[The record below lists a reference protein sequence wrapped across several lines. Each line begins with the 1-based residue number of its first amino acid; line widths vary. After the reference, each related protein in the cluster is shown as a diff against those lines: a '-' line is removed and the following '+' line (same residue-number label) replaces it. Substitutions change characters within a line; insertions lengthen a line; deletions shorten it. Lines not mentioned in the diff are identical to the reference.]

1 MTLRTLIAR
10 SLRFHWRSHLGVV
23 LGAAIAATVLVG
35 ALAVG
40 DSVRWSLARMA
51 RARLG
56 ETRLAL
62 VGGERFFRS
71 ALADDLESELAAPAA
86 AVIQVGG
93 IAARPDAAARINQ
106 VQVLGVA
113 KAFWTIGGTEPLLPD
128 TGRDA
133 VAVNRRTA
141 GRLDLAAGERI
152 VLRLADPGAVPAD
165 VPLSGQRGTPIALRP
180 TVRAVACDDA
190 FGRFSLAANQV
201 PPFNVF
207 VPIGRLQ
214 AVLGFAGKANVLL
227 VGPARAGD
235 GPTVGEAE
243 AALRRV
249 WQLADAALDLK
260 RLPLPDGRGSDTA
273 GDRGS
278 DTAQLS
284 SFRAATV
291 RERSPVTGPRGV
303 VELSTKR
310 VLLDPPVGRAAAD
323 RDDTLG
329 VLTYLV
335 NDLRSGDRAT
345 PYSMVTAMGPLAP
358 DLSADARRRMAGH
371 LPPGLE
377 DLADDEILINTW
389 LADDLAAGPGDR
401 LTLTYYVPGPT
412 GRLAT
417 NSAAFRIKAVV
428 PLEGPAADPT
438 LMPAFPGVSDAADCR
453 QWEPGVAIDYD
464 RIRPKDEAYWDAH
477 RGTPKAF
484 VTLAAGRRMWANR
497 FGDLTAVR
505 FVAGA
510 DAAYEAGVR
519 QWLRGTIDPAA
530 VGLVF
535 HPVEARAR
543 AASGQALDFGQLFLG
558 LSMFLIVA
566 ALVLTGLLFALGAEQ
581 RTEETGTL
589 LALGFPPR
597 RVRRLMLAEGACLVA
612 VGTAVGLAGGPALA
626 RLVLVGLATVW
637 QSAVG
642 SSDIAFHVRP
652 ATLAIGA
659 GAAVAVALAT
669 VWLTLRRQARAE
681 ARELLAAGAEANLR
695 PSAGALRRT
704 WLAWAVAAVCAVAAA
719 GLAASAGLAGGG
731 THVGAFFGA
740 GALLLAAGLAASWA
754 VLRRLATT
762 SHSADLSAGGL
773 GLRNTTRRRGRNL
786 ATIAMVA
793 FGAFLVV
800 AIGANRKTGVA
811 DPGRHDSGTGGFR
824 LMGETTIPVHY
835 DLLSPEGLKQFG
847 LPDDLPDRIT
857 ALVAMR
863 VHEGD
868 DASCLNLNRVQQPRL
883 VGVPPAALAGRGA
896 FTFAETALDLGGADP
911 WTLLERDL
919 GDDVVPAIGDA
930 ASIQWSLG
938 RKVGDEVPYTDG
950 RGRRFRLRIVAAVA
964 NSVLQGA
971 LYIGDEA
978 FRRRFPAETGYRM
991 FLIDVPAAEAGE
1003 VSRLLSRQ
1011 LADVGLEVTPAA
1023 ERLAELGAMQNTYLA
1038 IFQTL
1043 GVLALVLGSAGL
1055 GIVVLRNV
1063 LERRGEL
1070 ALMRA
1075 VGWRRRALHRLV
1087 LLEHW
1092 GLLAMG
1098 LGCGT
1103 ASAAVAVAPVLAAAG
1118 SPVPVVA
1125 LAATLLAVGA
1135 SGLVWTYLATRWA
1148 LRGPLLAA
1156 LRNE

>member
-1 MTLRTLIAR
+1 MTLWTLIAR
-10 SLRFHWRSHLGVV
+10 SLRFHWRTHLGVV
-23 LGAAIAATVLVG
+23 LGAAVAATVLVG

-56 ETRLAL
+56 DTRLAL
-62 VGGERFFRS
+62 AGGKRFFRS
-71 ALADDLESELAAPAA
+71 ALAADLKKELDAPAA
-86 AVIQVGG
+86 AVIQVSG
-93 IAARPDAAARINQ
+93 IAARSDATARAGQ

-113 KAFWTIGGTEPLLPD
+113 KAFWAIGGTTPLLPD

-133 VAVNRRTA
+133 VVVNRRLA
-141 GRLDLAAGERI
+141 RHLDVAAGERI
-152 VLRLADPGAVPAD
+152 VLRLADLGAVPAD
-165 VPLSGQRGTPIALRP
+165 VPLSGERGTPIALRP
-180 TVRAVACDDA
+180 TVQAVADDGA

-207 VPIGRLQ
+207 VPMGRLQ
-214 AVLGFAGKANVLL
+214 AVLGAEGKANVLL
-227 VGPARAGD
+227 IGPSRTGATGGAGD
-235 GPTVGEAE
+235 APTLAAAK

-249 WQLADAALDLK
+249 WQLADAGLDLA
-260 RLPLPDGRGSDTA
+260 RLE
-273 GDRGS
+273 DRGV
-278 DTAQLS
+278 L
-284 SFRAATV
+284 
-291 RERSPVTGPRGV
+291 
-303 VELSTKR
+303 ELSTKR
-310 VLLDPPVGRAAAD
+310 ILLDPPVGRAATD

-335 NDLRSGDRAT
+335 NELRSGDRAT
-345 PYSMVTAMGPLAP
+345 PYSMVTAMGPLSS
-358 DLSADARRRMAGH
+358 DLSDDASRRMADH
-371 LPPGLE
+371 LPPGLA
-377 DLADDEILINTW
+377 DLADDEILINAW

-401 LTLTYYVPGPT
+401 LTLTYYVPESM

-417 NSAAFRIKAVV
+417 ASATFRVKAVV
-428 PLEGPAADPT
+428 PLDGPAADPT
-438 LMPAFPGVSDAADCR
+438 LMPAFPGVSDTADCR

-464 RIRPKDEAYWDAH
+464 RIRPKDEAYWDEH

-505 FVAGA
+505 FIAGA
-510 DAAYEAGVR
+510 DAAYEATVR
-519 QWLRGTIDPAA
+519 QWLRGAIDPAA

-535 HPVEARAR
+535 HPVRAQAQ

-589 LALGFPPR
+589 LALGFAPR
-597 RVRRLMLAEGACLVA
+597 RVRGLMLAEGACLVA
-612 VGTAVGLAGGPALA
+612 VGTAGGTAGGLAFT

-659 GAAVAVALAT
+659 AAGVAVALVT
-669 VWLTLRRQARAE
+669 VGLTLRRQARTE
-681 ARELLAAGAEANLR
+681 ARELLASGAEADLR
-695 PSAGALRRT
+695 PAASPRRP
-704 WLAWAVAAVCAVAAA
+704 WIAWAVVATCALTAT
-719 GLAASAGLAGGG
+719 GLAAGAALAGGG

-740 GALLLAAGLAASWA
+740 GAMLLAAGLAACWA
-754 VLRRLATT
+754 TLGHLAGTT
-762 SHSADLSAGGL
+762 HSAALSVAGL
-773 GLRNTTRRRGRNL
+773 GLRNATRRRGRSL
-786 ATIAMVA
+786 ATVALVA
-793 FGAFLVV
+793 FGAFLII

-811 DPGRHDSGTGGFR
+811 DPGRPDSGTGGFR
-824 LMGETTIPVHY
+824 LVGETTLPVHH
-835 DLLSPEGLKQFG
+835 DLLSPEGLKHFA
-847 LPDDLPDRIT
+847 LPEDLPRHVST
-857 ALVAMR
+857 LVAMR
-863 VHEGD
+863 VHDGD

-883 VGVPPAALAGRGA
+883 VGVPPAALADRGA
-896 FTFAETALDLGGADP
+896 FTFAETALDPGNADP

-938 RKVGDEVPYTDG
+938 KQVGDDVPYTDG
-950 RGRRFRLRIVAAVA
+950 RGRPFRLRIVAAVS
-964 NSVLQGA
+964 NSILQGA
-971 LYIGDEA
+971 LYISEEA
-978 FRRRFPAETGYRM
+978 FRRRFPSETGYRM
-991 FLIDVPAAEAGE
+991 FLVDVPAEQADA

-1011 LADVGLEVTPAA
+1011 LADVGLQVTPTA
-1023 ERLAELGAMQNTYLA
+1023 ERLAELGSMQNTYLA

-1043 GVLALVLGSAGL
+1043 GVLAMVLGSAGL
-1055 GIVVLRNV
+1055 GLVVLRNV

-1075 VGWRRRALHRLV
+1075 VGWRRRALHRLI
-1087 LLEHW
+1087 LMEHW
-1092 GLLAMG
+1092 GLLATG
-1098 LGCGT
+1098 LGCGIT
-1103 ASAAVAVAPVLAAAG
+1103 SAAVAVAPVLAAAG

-1135 SGLVWTYLATRWA
+1135 SGLVWTYLATRFA